1 MTLPVLLAAVAGI
14 LTAISLVELIA
25 GRRSPE
31 ATHQHGMASHHPV
44 ARGRRRRGAGVL
56 AGSTPR
62 VGSAGL
68 RMLTG
73 LGRRASLNAPLDLRG
88 RLDAAGLDASVSDVM
103 ALKAGTAAAGLLLAV
118 VIGPGVPGRLWL
130 LLPAAPLAG
139 FLAPDLWVR
148 RRARRRS
155 REMGEQLG
163 DVLELLRVAVDAG
176 LPVRRALG
184 EVGRRHRGVL
194 ADELRRAVALIELG
208 VAQADAIECLARRC
222 PAPGMPTLV
231 AALRRAE
238 RHGAPLGDALAAQAA
253 EARARR
259 ARAATEAAARAAP
272 KIQLIVALLLVPSAM
287 LLVAAAMVP
296 ALSWR

>member
-1 MTLPVLLAAVAGI
+1 MTASALLAAVAGI
-14 LTAISLVELIA
+14 LAAIGLVELMGGRGSSGPA
-25 GRRSPE
+25 PEHGTVSHRRS
-31 ATHQHGMASHHPV
+31 H
-44 ARGRRRRGAGVL
+44 RGRLRRRPAALV
-56 AGSTPR
+56 
-62 VGSAGL
+62 GL
-68 RMLTG
+68 RLLTE
-73 LGRRASLNAPLDLRG
+73 LGRRTSLTAPADLSR
-88 RLDAAGLDASVSDVM
+88 RLDAAGLDSSIADAM
-103 ALKAGTAAAGLLLAV
+103 ALKAGAAAAGLLLAV

-139 FLAPDLWVR
+139 FLAPDLWLR
-148 RRARRRS
+148 RRARQRAKA
-155 REMGEQLG
+155 MGEQLG

-176 LPVRRALG
+176 LPVPRALG

-194 ADELRRAVALIELG
+194 SHELRRAATLIELG
-208 VAQADAIECLARRC
+208 VAHAVAIDGLARRC
-222 PAPGMPTLV
+222 PAPGIPTLV